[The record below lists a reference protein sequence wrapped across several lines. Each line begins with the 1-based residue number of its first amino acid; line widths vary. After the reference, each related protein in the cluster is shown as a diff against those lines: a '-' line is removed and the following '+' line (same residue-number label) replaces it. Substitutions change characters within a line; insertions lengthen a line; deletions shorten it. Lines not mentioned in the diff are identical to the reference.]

1 MTQPQPPSSDNMCAA
16 TAEEHCQFSPEQATQ
31 SANFMRGSITRI
43 MDAGA
48 QSAACDPQRQQE
60 RGDSIS
66 SGIKQGAAVSFNTT
80 AFNFLSN
87 MLKIF
92 KGDILILKMI
102 QELRKHMQ
110 NKHGLLSGSIKN
122 VEPVNIPAL
131 LFAQQSRQVLHVP
144 VRVDERTGDTVC
156 VDKSIHDL
164 IMEKNEYLT
173 VGEYDMQ
180 LLNALDFKTKYAKL
194 NATNKEY
201 VWKTLN
207 KLLIASAAVIVIE
220 NDGLG
225 AVDELV
231 TKVVHKSK
239 KISQASGGRMTLQQ
253 ASQLIASDKDIKDA
267 SKRVMQGARRGDTV
281 LERAAATRASSQTS
295 SSSTNT
301 CGTQATSRTPDHVQS
316 LATPASSDEH
326 VPAVATACDDDTA
339 SEAVLGDVMNAH
351 DFKQYIKEMTGKT
364 VDVSGFADK
373 DGLIHMDDEGLNK
386 MMGAMATQGSSCMN
400 KDTARSNAIRDRLR
414 TKLEQRR
421 ADSASSTSH
430 ATATDTA
437 VCDGSNRIDDET
449 MLAVA
454 CSSMVDQA
462 MPGIIDKVVTV
473 VEDDIEHPS
482 LHPKPATSASHKH
495 KPQKKNET
503 AAAHNRRVRREVND
517 IMKQF
522 Q

>member
-1 MTQPQPPSSDNMCAA
+1 MTQPQPPAAAMCAA
-16 TAEEHCQFSPEQATQ
+16 TAEEHPQFSAEQTAQ

-87 MLKIF
+87 MLKLF

-144 VRVDERTGDTVC
+144 VRVDDHTGETVC

-194 NATNKEY
+194 NAKNKGY

-267 SKRVMQGARRGDTV
+267 SKRVMQGARRGDSV

-295 SSSTNT
+295 SPPNLCAAQTLYST
-301 CGTQATSRTPDHVQS
+301 SDHAQS
-316 LATPASSDEH
+316 TAVPASNDENA
-326 VPAVATACDDDTA
+326 PNDDDGGG
-339 SEAVLGDVMNAH
+339 EAVLGDVMNAH

-414 TKLEQRR
+414 AKLDQR
-421 ADSASSTSH
+421 H
-430 ATATDTA
+430 TDTTSSSSPSA
-437 VCDGSNRIDDET
+437 DTTTDAAPYDETNTRDDET
-449 MLAVA
+449 ILDTT
-454 CSSMVDQA
+454 CSSMVDHA
-462 MPGIIDKVVTV
+462 MPGIIDKVVAV
-473 VEDDIEHPS
+473 VEDDTDHPS
-482 LHPKPATSASHKH
+482 LHPKQHPRAVAASAQHKN
-495 KPQKKNET
+495 KPQTKNET
-503 AAAHNRRVRREVND
+503 TAAYNRRVRREVDD

-522 Q
+522 